1 MTTED
6 KGVEAPVK
14 SELEVANEQIA
25 KLTEERDNYKTVALK
40 RLGKLPG
47 DAAFIQKEV
56 EEPKEGEPKKELSVE
71 DQVKLSLMERE
82 IQAAQKAKDEAI
94 AKLAR
99 ENSELKLALKNQP
112 NLSIGGDSGAS
123 TATKDNVFTPVQIEA
138 LRQKAI
144 RLKADPEKFIQAAK
158 DNLVKRS

>member
-6 KGVEAPVK
+6 KGVEMPVK
-14 SELEVANEQIA
+14 SELEIANEQIA

-47 DAAFIQKEV
+47 DAAFIQKD
-56 EEPKEGEPKKELSVE
+56 EEAAKAPEQKQDLTVE
-71 DQVKLSLMERE
+71 DQVKLTLMERE
-82 IQAAQKAKDEAI
+82 IQAAQRVKDDAI
-94 AKLAR
+94 AKLAK

-112 NLSIGGDSGAS
+112 NLSMGGDSGAS
-123 TATKDNVFTPVQIEA
+123 TATKDNVFTPAQIEA

>member
-14 SELEVANEQIA
+14 SELEIVQEKLA
-25 KLTEERDNYKTVALK
+25 KAEADRDNYKNVALK

-47 DAAFIQKEV
+47 DAAFVKKEEDDAAAPTEMSVQEQVRIALLDKEV
-56 EEPKEGEPKKELSVE
+56 E
-71 DQVKLSLMERE
+71 
-82 IQAAQKAKDEAI
+82 AAQKEKDDAI
-94 AKLAR
+94 AKLAK

-123 TATKDNVFTPVQIEA
+123 TATKDNVFTPAQLES
-138 LRQKAI
+138 LRQRAI